1 MVDRRGIAGRCEKY
15 PLGGGDGYT
24 FFAAVTRW
32 QTRRQKRSHERGGGM
47 SHRYTTGEFEVR
59 PDERRVLLRGEPV
72 VLGARAFDV
81 LMCLIAQRERVVTKN
96 ELLEQ
101 VWPGMVVEENNLT
114 VHVSALRK
122 VFGAQA
128 VATIPGRGYRFVMA
142 LDEAG
147 GAAPAASAQ
156 PLAAS
161 PPPAAVAPVDADT
174 SRLMLP
180 DRPSIAVLP
189 LDNLSG
195 DPQQD
200 LLIEGLSEDVIT
212 ELSRFH
218 SLFVIARNSSF
229 SFRGQPRDVRAIAGE
244 LGVRYVLEGSFRRAG
259 DRVRVAVQLV
269 DALSAT
275 QLWAEKYDRA
285 VHDLFAVQEELTRAI
300 VAAIAPQIEA
310 GEFQKIRS
318 ARGRDLNAYM
328 LAMCARD
335 TARRAD
341 REGDAQARDEALRLA
356 HEAMAIDPGCGVAL
370 ATIAFVQWQQ
380 IWAGSA
386 ASPADA
392 AAAGLAAARR
402 AIALDGSDHHAHLWK
417 AMLQLFTHQHTAG
430 LADLQRAHE
439 LNPNDALTL
448 SLLGQYL
455 AAEVDPVAGVRHVH
469 DALRLSPRDPLRWS
483 FLNSLAWAAFAAHD
497 HAGAVDAA
505 TRALGEAPQFPPAR
519 LCRVIA
525 QVGLGAI
532 DAARADFEA
541 LRLLA
546 PQMVATRLAGGDW
559 SYANPALVQRA
570 TAFLRVAAGLDDP
583 IQNPS

>member
-1 MVDRRGIAGRCEKY
+1 MN
-15 PLGGGDGYT
+15 P
-24 FFAAVTRW
+24 
-32 QTRRQKRSHERGGGM
+32 
-47 SHRYTTGEFEVR
+47 RYTAGEFDIR
-59 PDERRVLLRGEPV
+59 PDERRVLVRGEPV
-72 VLGARAFDV
+72 ALGARAFDV

-96 ELLEQ
+96 ELLER

-147 GAAPAASAQ
+147 GAAPAASA
-156 PLAAS
+156 PL
-161 PPPAAVAPVDADT
+161 PAAVAPVDADAH
-174 SRLMLP
+174 RLVLP

-189 LDNLSG
+189 LDNLSA
-195 DPQQD
+195 DAQQE
-200 LLIEGLSEDVIT
+200 LLIEGLGEDVIT
-212 ELSRFH
+212 ELSRFR

-229 SFRGQPRDVRAIAGE
+229 SFRGQPHGERDVRAIARE

-285 VHDLFAVQEELTRAI
+285 VQDLFAVQEELTRAI

-310 GEFQKIRS
+310 GEFQKIRA
-318 ARGRDLNAYM
+318 ARGRDLNAYT
-328 LAMCARD
+328 LAMRARD

-356 HEAMAIDPGCGVAL
+356 HEAMAIEPGCGVAL

-417 AMLQLFTHQHTAG
+417 AMLQLFTQQHAAG

-455 AAEVDPVAGVRHVH
+455 AAEVDPAAGVRHVH

-483 FLNSLAWAAFAAHD
+483 FLNSLAWASFAAHD

-532 DAARADFEA
+532 DAARADFET
-541 LRLLA
+541 LRALA

-570 TAFLRVAAGLDDP
+570 TTALRVAAGLDDP
-583 IQNPS
+583 IQNAS

>member
-1 MVDRRGIAGRCEKY
+1 M
-15 PLGGGDGYT
+15 T
-24 FFAAVTRW
+24 
-32 QTRRQKRSHERGGGM
+32 
-47 SHRYTTGEFEVR
+47 HRYTTGEFEVR

-72 VLGARAFDV
+72 ALGARAFDV

-147 GAAPAASAQ
+147 GAAPAASA
-156 PLAAS
+156 
-161 PPPAAVAPVDADT
+161 PPPAAVAPVDADA
-174 SRLMLP
+174 SRLVLP

-212 ELSRFH
+212 ELSRFR

-229 SFRGQPRDVRAIAGE
+229 SFRGQPRDVRAIAAE

-285 VHDLFAVQEELTRAI
+285 VQDLFAVQEELTRAI

-310 GEFQKIRS
+310 GEFQKIRA
-318 ARGRDLNAYM
+318 ARGRDLNAYT
-328 LAMCARD
+328 LAMRARD

-341 REGDAQARDEALRLA
+341 REGDALARDEALRLA
-356 HEAMAIDPGCGVAL
+356 HEAVAIDPGCGVAL

-417 AMLQLFTHQHTAG
+417 AMLQLFTHQHAAG

-455 AAEVDPVAGVRHVH
+455 AAEVDPAAGVRHVH

-483 FLNSLAWAAFAAHD
+483 FLNSLAWASFAAFD

-505 TRALGEAPQFPPAR
+505 SRALGEAPQFPPAR
-519 LCRVIA
+519 LCRVIG

-532 DAARADFEA
+532 DAARADFEI
-541 LRLLA
+541 LRALA
-546 PQMVATRLAGGDW
+546 PQMVATRLAGDW

-570 TAFLRVAAGLDDP
+570 TTFLRVAAGLDDP

>member
-1 MVDRRGIAGRCEKY
+1 
-15 PLGGGDGYT
+15 
-24 FFAAVTRW
+24 
-32 QTRRQKRSHERGGGM
+32 M

-72 VLGARAFDV
+72 PLGARAFDV

-142 LDEAG
+142 LDETT
-147 GAAPAASAQ
+147 GAP
-156 PLAAS
+156 
-161 PPPAAVAPVDADT
+161 AVAPVPAPAPVSVVGADGPT
-174 SRLMLP
+174 RLTLP

-195 DPQQD
+195 DAQQD

-212 ELSRFH
+212 ELSRFR

-229 SFRGQPRDVRAIAGE
+229 SFRGLAHGERDVRAIARE
-244 LGVRYVLEGSFRRAG
+244 LGVRYVLEGSLRRAG

-269 DALSAT
+269 DAVSAT

-285 VHDLFAVQEELTRAI
+285 VDDLFALQEELTRAI
-300 VAAIAPQIEA
+300 VGAIAPQIEA

-318 ARGRDLNAYM
+318 ARGRDLNAYT
-328 LAMCARD
+328 LAMRARD

-341 REGDAQARDEALRLA
+341 REGDATTRDEALRLA
-356 HEAMAIDPGCGVAL
+356 HEAVEIDPGCGVAL

-386 ASPADA
+386 ASPVDA
-392 AAAGLAAARR
+392 AVAGLAAARR

-417 AMLQLFTHQHTAG
+417 AMLQLFTHQHAAG

-455 AAEVDPVAGVRHVH
+455 AAEADSAADAATGVRHVL

-483 FLNSLAWAAFAAHD
+483 FLNSLAWASFAAFD

-505 TRALGEAPQFPPAR
+505 SRALGEAPQFPPAR
-519 LCRVIA
+519 LCRVIG

-532 DAARADFEA
+532 DAARADFET
-541 LRLLA
+541 LRALA
-546 PQMVATRLAGGDW
+546 PQMVATRLAGDW

-570 TAFLRVAAGLDDP
+570 TAFLRVAAGLDEPGRLDT
-583 IQNPS
+583 

>member
-1 MVDRRGIAGRCEKY
+1 
-15 PLGGGDGYT
+15 
-24 FFAAVTRW
+24 
-32 QTRRQKRSHERGGGM
+32 M
-47 SHRYTTGEFEVR
+47 SHRYTSGDFEVR
-59 PDERRVLLRGEPV
+59 PDERRVFVRGEPV
-72 VLGARAFDV
+72 ALGARAFDV
-81 LMCLIAQRERVVTKN
+81 LMCLIAQRDRVVTKN

-101 VWPGMVVEENNLT
+101 VWPGVVVEENNLT

-142 LDEAG
+142 LDEVNKATATTPG
-147 GAAPAASAQ
+147 TPMPAAPRADDSDR
-156 PLAAS
+156 LA
-161 PPPAAVAPVDADT
+161 
-174 SRLMLP
+174 LP

-195 DPQQD
+195 DAQQD

-212 ELSRFH
+212 ELSRFR

-229 SFRGQPRDVRAIAGE
+229 SYRGLARGERDVRTIARE

-259 DRVRVAVQLV
+259 DRVRVTVQLV
-269 DALSAT
+269 DAVSAT
-275 QLWAEKYDRA
+275 ELWAEKYERA
-285 VHDLFAVQEELTRAI
+285 VEDLFALQEELTRAI

-318 ARGRDLNAYM
+318 ARARDLSAYT
-328 LAMCARD
+328 LAMRARD

-341 REGDAQARDEALRLA
+341 REGDATARDEALRLA
-356 HEAMAIDPGCGVAL
+356 HEAVAIDPDCGVAL

-380 IWAGSA
+380 IWAGRT
-386 ASPADA
+386 ASPHEA
-392 AAAGLAAARR
+392 AEAGLAAARR
-402 AIALDGSDHHAHLWK
+402 AIALDASDHHAHLWK
-417 AMLQLFTHQHTAG
+417 AMLLLFTRQYAAG

-455 AAEVDPVAGVRHVH
+455 AAEADPATGVQHVR

-483 FLNSLAWAAFAAHD
+483 FLNSLAWAAFAARD

-505 TRALGEAPQFPPAR
+505 SRAIGEAPQFPPAR
-519 LCRVIA
+519 LCRVIG

-532 DAARADFEA
+532 DAARADFET
-541 LRLLA
+541 LRALA
-546 PQMVATRLAGGDW
+546 PQIVAARLAGDW
-559 SYANPALVQRA
+559 NYANPTLVQRA
-570 TAFLRVAAGLDDP
+570 THFLRVAAGLDPPGGLD
-583 IQNPS
+583 I

>member
-1 MVDRRGIAGRCEKY
+1 MN
-15 PLGGGDGYT
+15 P
-24 FFAAVTRW
+24 
-32 QTRRQKRSHERGGGM
+32 
-47 SHRYTTGEFEVR
+47 RYTAGEFEVR
-59 PDERRVLLRGEPV
+59 PDERRILLRGEPV
-72 VLGARAFDV
+72 ALGARAFDV

-142 LDEAG
+142 LDE
-147 GAAPAASAQ
+147 PAVS
-156 PLAAS
+156 P
-161 PPPAAVAPVDADT
+161 PPPAAAVPLDADAPH
-174 SRLMLP
+174 LVLP
-180 DRPSIAVLP
+180 ERPSIAVLP

-195 DPQQD
+195 DAQQD

-212 ELSRFH
+212 ELSRFR

-229 SFRGQPRDVRAIAGE
+229 SFRGQPRDVRAIARE

-275 QLWAEKYDRA
+275 QLWAEKYERA
-285 VHDLFAVQEELTRAI
+285 VDDLFALQEELTRAI

-310 GEFQKIRS
+310 GEFQKIRA
-318 ARGRDLNAYM
+318 ARGRDLNAYT
-328 LAMCARD
+328 LAMRARD

-341 REGDAQARDEALRLA
+341 REGDAAARDEALRLA
-356 HEAMAIDPGCGVAL
+356 HEAVAIDPGCGVAL

-386 ASPADA
+386 VSTAEA
-392 AAAGLAAARR
+392 AEAGLAAARR

-417 AMLQLFTHQHTAG
+417 AMLQLFTQQPAAG

-455 AAEVDPVAGVRHVH
+455 AAAAGTDAGAATGVQHVH

-483 FLNSLAWAAFAAHD
+483 FLNSLAWASFAAHD
-497 HAGAVDAA
+497 DAGAVDAA
-505 TRALGEAPQFPPAR
+505 SRAIGEAPQFPPAR
-519 LCRVIA
+519 LCRVLG
-525 QVGLGAI
+525 QVGLGQI
-532 DAARADFEA
+532 DAARADLEA
-541 LRLLA
+541 LRALA
-546 PQMVATRLAGGDW
+546 PQMLAARLAGDW
-559 SYANPALVQRA
+559 HYANPALVQRA
-570 TAFLRVAAGLDDP
+570 SAFLRVAAGLDEPGGLDA
-583 IQNPS
+583 